1 MNASSPVSLALLAAV
16 LLCGP
21 ALAQTITRPNPPV
34 VIANADRHCTS
45 TELSTDALAPCS
57 DDTLTSSTGVM
68 PAVVRPPDKIPTE
81 SSSTSAATGTQQGTG
96 TQQNPSSTGTVTTGT
111 QQSTGTQQNPGSTG
125 TVTTGTT
132 GAGSAATSMGT
143 TGVGRSA
150 R

>member
-1 MNASSPVSLALLAAV
+1 MNASSPVSPALLAAF
-16 LLCGP
+16 LLCGS

-34 VIANADRHCTS
+34 VIADADRHCTS
-45 TELSTDALAPCS
+45 TDLSTDALAPCS
-57 DDTLTSSTGVM
+57 DDTLTNSTGVM
-68 PAVVRPPDKIPTE
+68 PAVVRPPDKTKTE
-81 SSSTSAATGTQQGTG
+81 SSNTSAG
-96 TQQNPSSTGTVTTGT
+96 TGT